1 MSDQIPSFTVLITTY
16 NRLELLDRAINS
28 ALLQTLPCEVVVVDD
43 CSIDET
49 EGYMKRRVETLQKQG
64 DFRLVYH
71 RNSSN
76 QGHSKSVNV
85 GVEIARGDW
94 IKFLDDDD
102 YLAEDCLETM
112 LRALVQCPNAVI
124 CSVRSANVDLEGQE
138 QSYTQPSGPKPA
150 FYIPQEDIHYGML
163 LEQVPFGTPVQVAVQ
178 REAFL
183 RSGGWK
189 SSFDVNFDDIESWA
203 NIAQFGDAI
212 FIQKCLAY
220 RTTWQGAYNYRLSF
234 QKRLETRILI
244 KTKIYELVS
253 DRHRKKLPK
262 LLSVNA
268 YLQLYWG
275 LIAFKRQRPF
285 EALNLLF
292 PALFSP
298 TAWRLLRDVLAF
310 RRHPYTTT
318 DIRKIPLNDF

>member
-1 MSDQIPSFTVLITTY
+1 MSDNIPSFTVLITTY

-28 ALLQTLPCEVVVVDD
+28 ALSQTLPCEVVVVDD

-49 EGYMKRRVETLQKQG
+49 ESYMKRRVETWSPQENC
-64 DFRLVYH
+64 RLVYH
-71 RNSSN
+71 RNPSN

-102 YLAEDCLETM
+102 YLAADCLETIA
-112 LRALVQCPNAVI
+112 RAIVRCPNAVI
-124 CSVRSANVDLEGQE
+124 CSVRTANVDLDGQE
-138 QSYTQPSGPKPA
+138 QSYTQTIGPKPA

-163 LEQVPFGTPVQVAVQ
+163 IEQVPFGTPVQVAVK

-220 RTTWQGAYNYRLSF
+220 RTTWQGAYNYRLPF
-234 QKRLETRILI
+234 QKRLETHILI

-253 DRHRKKLPK
+253 APHRHKLPK
-262 LLSVNA
+262 LVSVNA

-275 LIAFKRQRPF
+275 LIALKGKRPF
-285 EALNLLF
+285 EAIGLLF

-298 TAWRLLRDVLAF
+298 TAWRLLQDVLAF
-310 RRHPYTTT
+310 RRDPNT
-318 DIRKIPLNDF
+318 DTKIRKIPLTDF